1 MDKEILELLNTV
13 ELEVWYTIAKAVV
26 AAGVILLLKGMI
38 ERWVAYYQFMSNKRL
53 GIGVKVGV
61 RSKTGK
67 IRDYTRKWI
76 FIRTEDGNDILI
88 PIKRWIYENWTIIN
102 NGRDE

>member
-1 MDKEILELLNTV
+1 MEKEVLELLNNI
-13 ELEVWYTIAKAVV
+13 ELEVWYTLAKAVV
-26 AAGVILLLKGMI
+26 AVGAALMLKGVI

-61 RSKTGK
+61 RGRIGK

-76 FIRTEDGNDILI
+76 FIRCEDGNDIII
-88 PIKRWIYENWTIIN
+88 PIKNWISEKWELIN
-102 NGRDE
+102 NGKEE